1 MTSKTENAKLFNPA
15 NVVTL
20 TRIGLLVVLALL
32 LQIDSQWVKIT
43 ALLLIPIIF
52 YMDSLDG
59 YLARHL
65 DCATQLGS
73 VLDVVGDRIVE
84 MVLWMFLGFIGL
96 VPLWIPVL
104 VIVRGFITDGFRNI
118 AIAKGHT
125 TFSMM
130 KTKIGWWC
138 VASPLSRTSYAVAK
152 AVVFCF
158 GIAIWAFSLQSFP
171 AVMFSFYLLVGLT
184 LLHSLIRAVFSII
197 ESVKLMS

>member
-1 MTSKTENAKLFNPA
+1 MITKSENVKLFNPA
-15 NVVTL
+15 NVVTI
-20 TRIGLLVVLALL
+20 TRIGLLVILALL

-59 YLARHL
+59 YLARNL
-65 DCATQLGS
+65 GCATQLGS

-84 MVLWMFLGFIGL
+84 LVLWMFLGFIGL
-96 VPLWIPVL
+96 VPQWIPVL

-130 KTKIGWWC
+130 KTKLGWWL

-152 AVVFCF
+152 AVVFCV
-158 GIAIWAFSLQSFP
+158 GIAIWAFSLHTNLII
-171 AVMFSFYLLVGLT
+171 MFGFYTIITIT
-184 LLHSLIRAVFSII
+184 LLHSLIRAIFSIA
-197 ESVKLMS
+197 ESVKLLS

>member
-1 MTSKTENAKLFNPA
+1 MTNSENAKLFNPA
-15 NVVTL
+15 NVVTIS
-20 TRIGLLVVLALL
+20 RIGLLVILALL
-32 LQIDSQWVKIT
+32 LHIDSQWVKIT
-43 ALLLIPIIF
+43 ALFLIPIIF

-65 DCATQLGS
+65 GCATQLGS

-96 VPLWIPVL
+96 VPLWVPVF

-158 GIAIWAFSLQSFP
+158 GIAIWAFSLQTLP
-171 AVMFSFYLLVGLT
+171 TVMLAFYLLVAVT
-184 LLHSLIRAVFSII
+184 LIHSLIRAVFSIG